1 MFLLILAVVYSVWHR
16 FKIPISSVSCL
27 GNGALL
33 LASLALGAVN
43 FAVREWYAWD
53 RWLLWYA
60 IEPAHVPLYVLFI
73 IGGILAYRNG
83 WLEAVSPALVPFY
96 SPHSS
101 A

>member
-1 MFLLILAVVYSVWHR
+1 M
-16 FKIPISSVSCL
+16 SCL